1 MLIAIID
8 RKLKYQHTE
17 IHKVNT
23 NTFKASQYNH
33 ITDSYKKK
41 KLHQRWTTIGNHL
54 VQRDLYSAFLLMNS
68 ETNLQQT
75 NRELCNQT
83 FHPFLA
89 LHNQQI
95 EALKQ
100 MKEERPSSI
109 GIKKVS

>member
-1 MLIAIID
+1 M
-8 RKLKYQHTE
+8 
-17 IHKVNT
+17 NT

-68 ETNLQQT
+68 EANLQQT
-75 NRELCNQT
+75 NRESCNQT
-83 FHPFLA
+83 FHSFLT

-100 MKEERPSSI
+100 MKEQRPSSI
-109 GIKKVS
+109 GIKIVS